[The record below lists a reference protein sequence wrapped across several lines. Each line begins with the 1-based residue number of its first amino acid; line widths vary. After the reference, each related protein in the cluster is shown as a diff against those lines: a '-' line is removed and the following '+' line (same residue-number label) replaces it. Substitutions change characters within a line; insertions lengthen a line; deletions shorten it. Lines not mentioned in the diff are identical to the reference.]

1 MRTDANLGFNIFM
14 MKQQLY
20 EMLRT
25 EAIADR
31 NKALLSIDL
40 LSDNAVGIGDHSTD
54 DFWNNSR
61 QALNLLVDA
70 NDRLECLEKYFIEE
84 HRKSKNETN

>member
-1 MRTDANLGFNIFM
+1 MMRTDANLGFNIFM

-70 NDRLECLEKYFIEE
+70 NDRLECLEKHFS
-84 HRKSKNETN
+84 KSVW

>member
-1 MRTDANLGFNIFM
+1 M

-25 EAIADR
+25 EAIADK

-40 LSDNAVGIGDHSTD
+40 LSDNPVGIGDHSTD
-54 DFWNNSR
+54 DFWNNAR

-70 NDRLECLEKYFIEE
+70 NDRLDCLKKYFVEE
-84 HRKSKNETN
+84 HRKSKTKTN

>member
-1 MRTDANLGFNIFM
+1 

-31 NKALLSIDL
+31 NKALLSIEL
-40 LSDNAVGIGDHSTD
+40 LSDHAAGIGDHSTD
-54 DFWNNSR
+54 DFWKNSR
-61 QALNLLVDA
+61 QALDLLVDA
-70 NDRLECLEKYFIEE
+70 NDRLECLQKYFMEE
-84 HRKSKNETN
+84 HRKSKNEAS